1 MGWGRGV
8 KKILFK
14 KNETTR
20 GNQYCLKSLSRH
32 HKSFIND
39 SVTVLNSFKL
49 SIIFSIYLNP
59 LVKKFKV

>member
-8 KKILFK
+8 KKSYFK
-14 KNETTR
+14 KMKQQEEINS
-20 GNQYCLKSLSRH
+20 LKSLSRH